1 MRDSAMV
8 EVLKDHGFHG
18 VDLSLISKLKK
29 PDYYGITLTMDAR
42 AALGYQ
48 YKHLKSLPQA
58 ERVLAYVGKVG
69 SVSSWEMMNIL
80 GILSPTKRIS
90 EIRRMP
96 GITVHQ
102 KWETDGKTKWLRYW
116 IERKDDEEDQV
127 LVQAD

>member
-8 EVLKDHGFHG
+8 EVLHDHGFYG
-18 VDLSLISKLKK
+18 ADLSLISKLKR

-58 ERVLAYVGKVG
+58 ERMIAYMDKTG
-69 SVSSWEMMNIL
+69 SISSWEAMNIL

-96 GITVHQ
+96 GIEVHQ
-102 KWETDGKTKWLRYW
+102 KWESDGNSKWLRYW
-116 IERKDDEEDQV
+116 IERKDDEDTEVLDQV
-127 LVQAD
+127 H